1 MLSGEVAEEA
11 LVWNGEMENR
21 DDKID
26 VVVKFAK
33 NYCETVHKHLAAV
46 EWPQLFTT
54 LSIYLLGERL

>member
-1 MLSGEVAEEA
+1 MLKKHC
-11 LVWNGEMENR
+11 VWKGEMENR

-33 NYCETVHKHLAAV
+33 NYCEMVHKYRASV
-46 EWPQLFTT
+46 EWPHMFTT